1 MTRSRICRLAAA
13 VVAVLVASTSSATA
27 QAAQTPAAPAPITA
41 VLVDLTIKPGVD
53 PATLAAVMPAEVR
66 DTVGAYLDGKI
77 QQWYARADGRGVMFI
92 LNAHTVEEAAA
103 VMNALPLG
111 KAKLADF
118 AYTPL
123 TPLTPLRRLLAAPAK
138 GDRQ

>member
-1 MTRSRICRLAAA
+1 MTISRLFRLASVITAVLVGSSILAAA
-13 VVAVLVASTSSATA
+13 QS
-27 QAAQTPAAPAPITA
+27 PAPSAPVTA

-53 PATLAAVMPAEVR
+53 AAALAAVMPDEVR
-66 DTVGAYLDGKI
+66 DTVIAYLDGKI
-77 QQWYARADGRGVMFI
+77 QQWFARADGRGVVFI
-92 LNAHTVEEAAA
+92 LNAHTVDEAAA

-118 AYTPL
+118 GYTPL
-123 TPLTPLRRLLAAPAK
+123 TPLTPLRRLLGAPAK

>member
-1 MTRSRICRLAAA
+1 MMTVSRLCGIAAIA
-13 VVAVLVASTSSATA
+13 AVLVGSATGA
-27 QAAQTPAAPAPITA
+27 AAQSPAPPAPVTA
-41 VLVDLTIKPGVD
+41 VLVDLTIKPGVE
-53 PATLAAVMPAEVR
+53 AAALAEVMPDEVR
-66 DTVGAYLDGKI
+66 DTVLAYLDGKI
-77 QQWYARADGRGVMFI
+77 QQWFARADGRGVVFI
-92 LNAHTVEEAAA
+92 LNVHTVDEAAV

-138 GDRQ
+138 GDRR

>member
-1 MTRSRICRLAAA
+1 MNVSRISNLAAA
-13 VVAVLVASTSSATA
+13 VVAVLVVSTSSATA
-27 QAAQTPAAPAPITA
+27 QTPPPAAPITA

-53 PATLAAVMPAEVR
+53 PAALAAVMPAEVR
-66 DTVGAYLDGKI
+66 DTVSAYLDGKI

-103 VMNALPLG
+103 VMDALPLG

-123 TPLTPLRRLLAAPAK
+123 TPLTPLRRLLAAPDK

>member
-1 MTRSRICRLAAA
+1 MSRLCGIAAIA
-13 VVAVLVASTSSATA
+13 AVLVGSATGA
-27 QAAQTPAAPAPITA
+27 AAQSPAPPAPVTA
-41 VLVDLTIKPGVD
+41 VLVDLTIKPGVE
-53 PATLAAVMPAEVR
+53 AAALTAVMPDEVR
-66 DTVGAYLDGKI
+66 DTVLAYLDGKI
-77 QQWYARADGRGVMFI
+77 QQWFARADGRGVVFI
-92 LNAHTVEEAAA
+92 LNVHTVDEAAV

-138 GDRQ
+138 GDRR

>member
-1 MTRSRICRLAAA
+1 MTVSRIGNLAAA
-13 VVAVLVASTSSATA
+13 VAAILVVSTSPAN
-27 QAAQTPAAPAPITA
+27 AQTSAPAAPVTA

-53 PATLAAVMPAEVR
+53 PAALAAVMPAEVR
-66 DTVGAYLDGKI
+66 DTVSAYLDGKI

-103 VMNALPLG
+103 VMDALPLG
-111 KAKLADF
+111 KARLADF

-123 TPLTPLRRLLAAPAK
+123 TPLTPLRRLLAPPAK
-138 GDRQ
+138 GGGQ

>member
-1 MTRSRICRLAAA
+1 MTISRMCRLALA
-13 VVAVLVASTSSATA
+13 VTAVLVVSPALA
-27 QAAQTPAAPAPITA
+27 AAQSPAPPAPVTA

-53 PATLAAVMPAEVR
+53 GAALAAVMPDEVR
-66 DTVGAYLDGKI
+66 DTVLAYLDGKI
-77 QQWYARADGRGVMFI
+77 QQWFGRADGRGVMFI
-92 LNAHTVEEAAA
+92 LNAHSVEEAEA

-111 KAKLADF
+111 KAKLANF

>member
-1 MTRSRICRLAAA
+1 MTVSRLCGIAAIA
-13 VVAVLVASTSSATA
+13 AVLVGSATGA
-27 QAAQTPAAPAPITA
+27 AAQSPAPPAPVTA
-41 VLVDLTIKPGVD
+41 VLVDLTIKPGVE
-53 PATLAAVMPAEVR
+53 AAALAEVMPDEVR
-66 DTVGAYLDGKI
+66 DTVLAYLDGKI
-77 QQWYARADGRGVMFI
+77 QQWFARADGRGVVFI
-92 LNAHTVEEAAA
+92 LNVHTVDEAAV

-138 GDRQ
+138 SDRR

>member
-1 MTRSRICRLAAA
+1 MMTVSRLCGIAAIA
-13 VVAVLVASTSSATA
+13 AVLVGSATGA
-27 QAAQTPAAPAPITA
+27 AAQSPAPPAPVTA
-41 VLVDLTIKPGVD
+41 VLVDLTIKPGVE
-53 PATLAAVMPAEVR
+53 AAALTAVMPDEVR
-66 DTVGAYLDGKI
+66 DTVLAYLDGKI
-77 QQWYARADGRGVMFI
+77 QQWFARADGRGVVFI
-92 LNAHTVEEAAA
+92 LNVHTVDEAAV

-138 GDRQ
+138 GDRR

>member
-1 MTRSRICRLAAA
+1 MMTVSRLCGIAAIA
-13 VVAVLVASTSSATA
+13 AVLVGSATGA
-27 QAAQTPAAPAPITA
+27 AAQSPAPPAPVTA
-41 VLVDLTIKPGVD
+41 VLVDLKIKPGVE
-53 PATLAAVMPAEVR
+53 AAALTAVMPDEVR
-66 DTVGAYLDGKI
+66 DTVLAYLDGKI
-77 QQWYARADGRGVMFI
+77 QQWFARADGRGVVFI
-92 LNAHTVEEAAA
+92 LNVHTVDEAAV

-138 GDRQ
+138 GDRR

>member
-1 MTRSRICRLAAA
+1 MTVSRLCGIAAIA
-13 VVAVLVASTSSATA
+13 AVLVGSATGA
-27 QAAQTPAAPAPITA
+27 AAQSPAPPAPVTA
-41 VLVDLTIKPGVD
+41 VLVDLKIKPGVE
-53 PATLAAVMPAEVR
+53 AAALAEVMPDEVR
-66 DTVGAYLDGKI
+66 DTVLAYLDGKI
-77 QQWYARADGRGVMFI
+77 QQWFARADGRGVVFI
-92 LNAHTVEEAAA
+92 LNVHTVDEAAG

-138 GDRQ
+138 GDRR

>member
-1 MTRSRICRLAAA
+1 MTLTGICSLAVA
-13 VVAVLVASTSSATA
+13 VTAVLVVSSTQASA
-27 QAAQTPAAPAPITA
+27 QSPAPPAPVTA

-53 PATLAAVMPAEVR
+53 AAALAATMPDEVR
-66 DTVGAYLDGKI
+66 DTVLAYLDGKI
-77 QQWYARADGRGVMFI
+77 QQWFGRADGRGVMFI
-92 LNAHTVEEAAA
+92 LNAHSVEEAEA

-111 KAKLADF
+111 KAKLANF

>member
-1 MTRSRICRLAAA
+1 MTVSRLCGIAAIA
-13 VVAVLVASTSSATA
+13 AVLVGSATGA
-27 QAAQTPAAPAPITA
+27 AAQSPAPPAPVTA
-41 VLVDLTIKPGVD
+41 VLVDLTIKPGVE
-53 PATLAAVMPAEVR
+53 AAALAEVMPDEVR
-66 DTVGAYLDGKI
+66 DTVLAYLDGKI
-77 QQWYARADGRGVMFI
+77 QQWFARADGRGVVFI
-92 LNAHTVEEAAA
+92 LNVHTVDEAAV

-138 GDRQ
+138 GDRR

>member
-1 MTRSRICRLAAA
+1 MTVSRTCRLAA
-13 VVAVLVASTSSATA
+13 VFVAVLVVSTSSATA
-27 QAAQTPAAPAPITA
+27 QTPPPPAPVTA
-41 VLVDLTIKPGVD
+41 VLVNLTIKPGVD
-53 PATLAAVMPAEVR
+53 PAALAAVMPDEVR
-66 DTVGAYLDGKI
+66 DTVSAYLDGKI
-77 QQWYARADGRGVMFI
+77 QQWYGRADGRGVMFI
-92 LNAHTVEEAAA
+92 LNAHSVEEAAA
-103 VMNALPLG
+103 VMDALPLG

>member
-1 MTRSRICRLAAA
+1 MTLSRAHHLLAPVIAA
-13 VVAVLVASTSSATA
+13 LVVSASGT
-27 QAAQTPAAPAPITA
+27 AAQTSAPPAPVTA

-53 PATLAAVMPAEVR
+53 PAALAAVMPSEVR
-66 DTVGAYLDGKI
+66 DTVSAYLDGKI
-77 QQWYARADGRGVMFI
+77 QQWFARADGRGVVFI

-103 VMNALPLG
+103 VMDALPLG

>member
-1 MTRSRICRLAAA
+1 MTVSRICNLAAA
-13 VVAVLVASTSSATA
+13 VVAVLVVSTSPAN
-27 QAAQTPAAPAPITA
+27 AQTPPPAAPVTA
-41 VLVDLTIKPGVD
+41 VLVNLTIKPGVD
-53 PATLAAVMPAEVR
+53 PAALAAVMPAEVR
-66 DTVGAYLDGKI
+66 DTVSAYLDGKI

-92 LNAHTVEEAAA
+92 LNAHSVDEAAA
-103 VMNALPLG
+103 VMDALPLG

-123 TPLTPLRRLLAAPAK
+123 TPLTPLRRLLAAPDK

>member
-1 MTRSRICRLAAA
+1 MTVSRLCGIAAIA
-13 VVAVLVASTSSATA
+13 AVLVGSATGA
-27 QAAQTPAAPAPITA
+27 AAQSPAPPAPVTA
-41 VLVDLTIKPGVD
+41 VLVDLTIKPGVE
-53 PATLAAVMPAEVR
+53 AAALTAVMPDEVR
-66 DTVGAYLDGKI
+66 DTVLAYLDGKI
-77 QQWYARADGRGVMFI
+77 QQWFARADGRGVVFI
-92 LNAHTVEEAAA
+92 LNVHTVDEAAV

-138 GDRQ
+138 GDRR

>member
-1 MTRSRICRLAAA
+1 MNVSRICNLAAA
-13 VVAVLVASTSSATA
+13 VVAVLVVSTSSATA
-27 QAAQTPAAPAPITA
+27 QTPPPAAPVTA
-41 VLVDLTIKPGVD
+41 VLVNLTIKPGVD
-53 PATLAAVMPAEVR
+53 PSALAALMPAEVR
-66 DTVGAYLDGKI
+66 DTVSAYLDGKI

-103 VMNALPLG
+103 VMDALPLG

-123 TPLTPLRRLLAAPAK
+123 TPLTPLRRLLAAPDK
-138 GDRQ
+138 GDRR